1 MKYLTKLILNSRAY
15 QLTSIPNESNKLDD
29 RFFSHFMPKPMPA
42 QVVVDMI
49 NQATGAKESFGTFP
63 ERARAVQASLPP
75 RTPFLN
81 AFGQSHREFLA
92 DIDPKLEPN
101 LVQTLMMINSPYVEG
116 KVRQGTT
123 AVEVGKQTANDEQM
137 IRALY
142 ERTLGRSPTSEEV
155 SRAQSILAAETNRR
169 ESAQDL
175 LWALITSREF
185 YFNH

>member
-1 MKYLTKLILNSRAY
+1 
-15 QLTSIPNESNKLDD
+15 LTSVPNESNRLDD
-29 RFFSHFMPKPMPA
+29 QFFSRYLPKPMPA
-42 QVVVDMI
+42 QVVVDII
-49 NQATGAKESFGTFP
+49 NQATGVKESFGTFP
-63 ERARAVQASLPP
+63 ERSRAVQASLPM
-75 RTPFLN
+75 RSPFLN

-123 AVEVGKQTANDEQM
+123 AAELAKETKSDEEM
-137 IRALY
+137 VRNLY
-142 ERTLGRSPTSEEV
+142 ERTLSRTPAADEV
-155 SRAQSILAAETNRR
+155 SRALSILASEKNRR